1 MGRGKEISMEI
12 FLHRIMGQAW
22 GDRLKRNSRFTI
34 YKGKGLIYFGP
45 NSQTSEKQCNDGTF
59 IKIFDKESGFLK
71 ISFCTGKG
79 LIFAGPNSQNVKFF
93 EFEGMGQGKGT

>member
-1 MGRGKEISMEI
+1 MN
-12 FLHRIMGQAW
+12 
-22 GDRLKRNSRFTI
+22 RNLSFTFCT
-34 YKGKGLIYFGP
+34 GKGLMHFGP
-45 NSQTSEKQCNDGTF
+45 NSQTSEKPCNDGIF